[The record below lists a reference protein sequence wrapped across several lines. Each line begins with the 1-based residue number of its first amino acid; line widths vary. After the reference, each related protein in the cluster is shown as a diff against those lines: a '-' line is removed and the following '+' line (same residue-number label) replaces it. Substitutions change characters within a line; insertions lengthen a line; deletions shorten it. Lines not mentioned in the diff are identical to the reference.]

1 MSAVFRV
8 GDLSPWKYFLGVSIV
23 LGILFAALRPEGTAH
38 HGRIPELLQWLAQA
52 MIPMALCIVA
62 HLALHRSA
70 AFDHLNP
77 WMKLLFSGFLGAF
90 LFSPV
95 AYGIDLLL
103 GDWPDLG
110 NSHLAEWLDELG
122 AVLVPVA
129 FTWVAINAPFR
140 LGYAFRREVVAP
152 LAVPPDPP
160 ADPQPSPSA
169 EPFFLGLIPAERRGE
184 VIHMKSEL
192 HYLSVATIKGQ
203 SLILYALR
211 DAILDLPPDMGIQ
224 THRSYW
230 ANLVHVK
237 EFKPDGRLATLRMSD
252 GATIPVSRSKVK
264 DLKARLG
271 RLR

>member
-23 LGILFAALRPEGTAH
+23 LGILFAALRPEGTTD
-38 HGRIPELLQWLAQA
+38 HGGLPALLQWLAQA
-52 MIPMALCIVA
+52 MIPMAFCIVA

-70 AFDHLNP
+70 TFDRLNP
-77 WMKLLFSGFLGAF
+77 WLKLLASGCLGAL

-103 GDWPDLG
+103 GEGLG
-110 NSHLAEWLDELG
+110 QGHSHLAEWLDEFG
-122 AVLVPVA
+122 AVLLPVA
-129 FTWVAINAPFR
+129 FTWVAINLPFR
-140 LGYAFRREVVAP
+140 LGYAFRREV
-152 LAVPPDPP
+152 AVPPTHPPDPSTAP
-160 ADPQPSPSA
+160 RAAPPT
-169 EPFFLGLIPAERRGE
+169 EPFFMGLIPAERRGE

-211 DAILDLPPDMGIQ
+211 DAILELPPDMGIQ

-230 ANLVHVK
+230 ANLAHVK
-237 EFKPDGRLATLRMSD
+237 AFKPDGRLATLTMSD
-252 GATIPVSRSKVK
+252 GATVPVSRSKVK
-264 DLKARLG
+264 ALKARLG
-271 RLR
+271 